1 MKRLFILC
9 LSLCIAS
16 SCQKDKSHEINNQTN
31 ISISSPTEEQIYTRG
46 DTVFIKAA
54 ITSVSGIHG
63 YTTSIYSDTGE
74 ELYKIEEHAHG
85 KNVAVDKY
93 WVYKTD
99 LQNVGDLQLVI
110 NAIINHEGETLEC
123 RKKVYTK

>member
-1 MKRLFILC
+1 MGRLFVLF
-9 LSLCIAS
+9 LSLSIAS
-16 SCQKDKSHEINNQTN
+16 SCQKDKSHEINNQTK

-46 DTVFIKAA
+46 DTVFIKAD
-54 ITSVSGIHG
+54 ITSVSGLHG

-110 NAIINHEGETLEC
+110 NAIINHEGEIIEC
-123 RKKVYTK
+123 RKKICIK